1 MTVVEIIKEL
11 ENRILEYKDENAQ
24 LKMKIEELQK
34 EIDRLKKE
42 KRPYVP
48 PVATEVNVDVN
59 EETGEIKVDGEA
71 KFTYP
76 VDFNISSEDS
86 DVDADEKPKRSRRKK
101 NVVE

>member
-34 EIDRLKKE
+34 EIDELKKK

-59 EETGEIKVDGEA
+59 EETGEIKVDGEP

-76 VDFNISSEDS
+76 VDFNIASEDS
-86 DVDADEKPKRSRRKK
+86 DVDEKPKRSRRKK